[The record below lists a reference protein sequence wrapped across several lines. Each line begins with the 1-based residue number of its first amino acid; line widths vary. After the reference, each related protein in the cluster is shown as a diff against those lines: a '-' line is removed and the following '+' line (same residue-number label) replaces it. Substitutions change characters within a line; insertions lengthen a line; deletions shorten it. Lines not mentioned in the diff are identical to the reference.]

1 MWLGCVFFNRKE
13 KVLEKLK
20 TGLKKAKRAVSVVG
34 GKLGQS
40 QGSKAKSVA
49 SRLDGARCTDP

>member
-1 MWLGCVFFNRKE
+1 MFFNRKE

-49 SRLDGARCTDP
+49 SVLTEFQMYRPMKMV